1 MRIVARVSLCALA
14 AAVLLVAAWGCARFA
29 SGLLSD
35 VDLAGAGH
43 LLMAEIHRGDDL
55 GARNEALNHCL
66 TDKQEVVNGLLAG
79 RLSLREAA
87 DEFRRIDDE
96 VRVAVNEG
104 SDDGA
109 AGSDEAVYGNLLAW
123 ARRTASGDARLT
135 ARYVR
140 LEAEVYD
147 VLQHRA
153 LQGA

>member
-1 MRIVARVSLCALA
+1 M
-14 AAVLLVAAWGCARFA
+14 A

-87 DEFRRIDDE
+87 DEFRRIGDE
-96 VRVAVNEG
+96 AKVAANDG
-104 SDDGA
+104 SDDA
-109 AGSDEAVYGNLLAW
+109 PAGSDEAVYGNILAW
-123 ARRTASGDARLT
+123 ARHTASCDARLT
-135 ARYVR
+135 AGFAR
-140 LEAEVYD
+140 LEAEVYG
-147 VLQHRA
+147 VLHRRP